1 MDNIQAPV
9 VNSNG
14 TSKEALVSQLKDV
27 YVAGRA
33 MLEAMA
39 EATPHGRDYQ
49 TAPPGTYQ
57 VAMQQHEDR
66 EARILSVLE
75 EIEAIVG
82 QL

>member
-57 VAMQQHEDR
+57 AAMQQHEDR